1 MNYLNKSK
9 NMKKLALH
17 WKIIIV
23 LFLLIN
29 MSNCHET
36 TKYKCTI
43 CEMSFA
49 EKEWADKCQ
58 DWCETQHSC
67 NTEITK
73 HAIKK

>member
-1 MNYLNKSK
+1 
-9 NMKKLALH
+9 MKKLALH

-29 MSNCHET
+29 MSNCQET

-43 CEMSFA
+43 CEMSFE

-58 DWCETQHSC
+58 DWCENHHSC
-67 NTEITK
+67 NSEITQ
-73 HAIKK
+73 HATK